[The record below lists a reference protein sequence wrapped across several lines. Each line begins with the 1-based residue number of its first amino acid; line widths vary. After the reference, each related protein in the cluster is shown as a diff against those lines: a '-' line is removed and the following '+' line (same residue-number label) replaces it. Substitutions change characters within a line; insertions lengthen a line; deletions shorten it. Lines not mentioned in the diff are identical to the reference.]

1 MNILLDGVFVLV
13 AKVRKMKCPN
23 CGKDEFKMVEYKKA
37 EKNRNSFGVFA
48 CSVCGYREVIK

>member
-1 MNILLDGVFVLV
+1 
-13 AKVRKMKCPN
+13 MKCPN